1 MIQEIA
7 SFINNG
13 VASGVAR
20 LVGVTGRAGCG
31 KSTLAQELGFP
42 TYHIDSAFIGDSTF
56 RKELMEKKR
65 NRSEKSLQDMANQ
78 YNWWNW
84 DLVEETLKT
93 LKKYSKPSI
102 VEGAILG
109 PPAIVNMLDVILFIE
124 IPNEVREARI
134 FSRDTWKR
142 SDQEIKDR
150 LFLTNAYESKYYEWL
165 FLFYGR
171 KIYRIDKEYNF
182 I

>member
-1 MIQEIA
+1 MIQQIA

-13 VASGVAR
+13 ATKLIGI
-20 LVGVTGRAGCG
+20 TGAAGCG
-31 KSTLAQELGFP
+31 KSTLATELGLP
-42 TYHIDSAFIGDSTF
+42 SYHIDSAFIGDSTF
-56 RKELMEKKR
+56 RKELMEASRKR
-65 NRSEKSLQDMANQ
+65 SAESLQDKSNQ

-93 LKKYSKPSI
+93 LKKSDKPAL

-109 PPAIVNMLDVILFIE
+109 PPAIVNMLDAILLIE
-124 IPNEVREARI
+124 IPNELREARI
-134 FSRDTWKR
+134 FARDIWKR

-165 FLFYGR
+165 LLFYGS

>member
-1 MIQEIA
+1 MIQQIA

-13 VASGVAR
+13 VAK

-31 KSTLAQELGFP
+31 KSTLSTGLGFP

-56 RKELMEKKR
+56 RKELMESKR
-65 NRSEKSLQDMANQ
+65 KRSVESLQDMANQ

-84 DLVEETLKT
+84 DLVEEGVKV
-93 LKKYSKPSI
+93 LKKYSKPAL

-109 PPAIVNMLDVILFIE
+109 PPAIINMLDAILLIE
-124 IPNEVREARI
+124 IPDDLREARI
-134 FSRDTWKR
+134 VARDVWKR

-165 FLFYGR
+165 LLFYGS
-171 KIYRIDKEYNF
+171 KIYRIDEEYNF